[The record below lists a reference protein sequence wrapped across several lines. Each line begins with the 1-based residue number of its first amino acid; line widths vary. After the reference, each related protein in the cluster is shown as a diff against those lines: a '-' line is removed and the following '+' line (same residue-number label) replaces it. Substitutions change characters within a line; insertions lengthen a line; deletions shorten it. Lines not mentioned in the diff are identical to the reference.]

1 MFTMQSSARVSPRVN
16 VLSFALLAGALACRG
31 SDTPD
36 AYGNFEADEVVV
48 SAQTTGQLL
57 WFSPGEGTQLHGG
70 DVVALVDT
78 MQLALERKQIIAQR
92 EATGARANEVGE
104 QIDVFAVQR
113 DVALRNYERTKRL
126 FEQHA
131 ATAQQL
137 DQAEREYKVLVAQ
150 IEATRAQRT
159 SVGKE
164 ANSSDA
170 RIAQIHDLIAKS
182 LVRNPQPGTVLATYA
197 KAGEVVQ
204 PGQPLYRI
212 ANLDTLT
219 LRAYVT
225 ENQLA
230 QVKLGSRVRVRV
242 DRGGGNLLTLPGTV
256 SWVASKAE
264 FTPTPVQTRDERADL
279 VYAIKVLVPNP
290 RGELKIGMPADVAL
304 SAPTS
309 STTTVGDK
317 GTGRGAS

>member
-1 MFTMQSSARVSPRVN
+1 MMRPLFFVAVIAV
-16 VLSFALLAGALACRG
+16 VAACH
-31 SDTPD
+31 SHDTPD
-36 AYGNFEADEVVV
+36 AYGNFEANEVVV
-48 SAQTTGQLL
+48 SAQTQGQLL
-57 WFSPGEGTQLHGG
+57 WFHPVEGMQLRTGE
-70 DVVALVDT
+70 VVALVDT
-78 MQLALERKQIIAQR
+78 MQLALERRQIVAQR

-104 QIDVFAVQR
+104 QIDVLDVQR
-113 DVALRNYERTKRL
+113 DVARRNYERTRRL

-137 DQAEREYKVLVAQ
+137 DQAEREYKVLEAQ
-150 IEATRAQRT
+150 IEATRAQHL

-164 ANSSDA
+164 VNSNEAS
-170 RIAQIHDLIAKS
+170 IAQIRDRIAKS
-182 LVRNPQPGTVLATYA
+182 QITNPQPGTVLATYA

-230 QVKLGSRVRVRV
+230 QVKLGSRVQVRV
-242 DRGGGNLLTLPGTV
+242 DKGDGHLLTLPGTV
-256 SWVASKAE
+256 SWVAAKAE

-290 RGELKIGMPADVAL
+290 RGELKIGMPADLAL
-304 SAPTS
+304 TPPSAS
-309 STTTVGDK
+309 ASARSQ
-317 GTGRGAS
+317 GRAS

>member
-1 MFTMQSSARVSPRVN
+1 MMLAKQSIARSVSRVP
-16 VLSFALLAGALACRG
+16 VFALAVVAACNRG
-31 SDTPD
+31 QKPD

-57 WFSPGEGTQLHGG
+57 WFSPTEGSQLRSG
-70 DVVALVDT
+70 DAVALVDT
-78 MQLALERKQIIAQR
+78 IQLALERKQIMAQR
-92 EATGARANEVGE
+92 EATGARANEVTE
-104 QIDVFAVQR
+104 QIGVLDVQR

-137 DQAEREYKVLVAQ
+137 DQAEREYKVLIAQ
-150 IEATRAQRT
+150 IEATRAQHT

-164 ANSSDA
+164 ASSSDA

-182 LVRNPQPGTVLATYA
+182 LVKNPQPGTVLATYA

-230 QVKLGSRVRVRV
+230 QVKLGSRVQVRV
-242 DRGGGNLLTLPGTV
+242 DRGGGTLLALPGVV

-290 RGELKIGMPADVAL
+290 QGALKIGMPADLAL
-304 SAPTS
+304 TAPTS
-309 STTTVGDK
+309 STPTAANK
-317 GTGRGAS
+317 SAS

>member
-1 MFTMQSSARVSPRVN
+1 MLAMQSIARSVSRVP
-16 VLSFALLAGALACRG
+16 VFALAVVAACNRG
-31 SDTPD
+31 QKPD

-57 WFSPGEGTQLHGG
+57 WFSPTEGSQLHSG
-70 DVVALVDT
+70 DAVALVDT
-78 MQLALERKQIIAQR
+78 MQLALERKQIMAQR
-92 EATGARANEVGE
+92 DATGARANEVTE
-104 QIDVFAVQR
+104 QIGVLDVQR

-137 DQAEREYKVLVAQ
+137 DQAEREYKVLIAQ
-150 IEATRAQRT
+150 IEATRAQHT

-164 ANSSDA
+164 ASSSDA
-170 RIAQIHDLIAKS
+170 RIAQIHDLIVKS
-182 LVRNPQPGTVLATYA
+182 LVKNPQPGTVLATYA

-230 QVKLGSRVRVRV
+230 QVKLGSRVQVRV
-242 DRGGGNLLTLPGTV
+242 DRGGGSLLTLPGTV

-290 RGELKIGMPADVAL
+290 RGALKIGMPADLAL
-304 SAPTS
+304 TAATS
-309 STTTVGDK
+309 STPAAANK
-317 GTGRGAS
+317 SAS

>member
-1 MFTMQSSARVSPRVN
+1 MLAMQSIARSVSRLPV
-16 VLSFALLAGALACRG
+16 FALAVAAACSRG
-31 SDTPD
+31 EKPD

-57 WFSPGEGTQLHGG
+57 WFNPTEGSQLRSG
-70 DVVALVDT
+70 DPVALVDT
-78 MQLALERKQIIAQR
+78 MQLALERKQIMAQR
-92 EATGARANEVGE
+92 EATGARANEVSE
-104 QIDVFAVQR
+104 QIGVLDVQR

-137 DQAEREYKVLVAQ
+137 DQAEREYKVLIAQ
-150 IEATRAQRT
+150 IEATRAQHT

-164 ANSSDA
+164 ASSSDA

-197 KAGEVVQ
+197 KAGEMVQ

-230 QVKLGSRVRVRV
+230 QVKLGSRVLVRV
-242 DRGGGNLLTLPGTV
+242 DRGGGNLLTLTGVV

-290 RGELKIGMPADVAL
+290 QGALKIGMPADLAL
-304 SAPTS
+304 TTPTS
-309 STTTVGDK
+309 STPTTANK
-317 GTGRGAS
+317 SAS

>member
-1 MFTMQSSARVSPRVN
+1 MMLAMQSIARSVSRVP
-16 VLSFALLAGALACRG
+16 VLALAVVAACNRG
-31 SDTPD
+31 EKPD

-57 WFSPGEGTQLHGG
+57 WFTPTEGSQLRSG
-70 DVVALVDT
+70 DAVALVDT
-78 MQLALERKQIIAQR
+78 MQLALERKQIMAQR
-92 EATGARANEVGE
+92 DATGARANEVTE
-104 QIDVFAVQR
+104 QIGVLDVQR

-137 DQAEREYKVLVAQ
+137 DQAEREYKVLIAQ
-150 IEATRAQRT
+150 IEATRAQHT

-164 ANSSDA
+164 AGSSDA

-230 QVKLGSRVRVRV
+230 QVKLGSRVQVRV
-242 DRGGGNLLTLPGTV
+242 DRGGGGGSLLTLPGVV

-290 RGELKIGMPADVAL
+290 QGALKIGMPADLAL
-304 SAPTS
+304 TTPTS
-309 STTTVGDK
+309 STPTTANK
-317 GTGRGAS
+317 SAS

>member
-1 MFTMQSSARVSPRVN
+1 MLAKQSIARSVSRVP
-16 VLSFALLAGALACRG
+16 VFALAVVAACNRG
-31 SDTPD
+31 QKPD

-57 WFSPGEGTQLHGG
+57 WFSPTEGSQLRSG
-70 DVVALVDT
+70 DAVALVDT
-78 MQLALERKQIIAQR
+78 MQLALERKQIMAQR
-92 EATGARANEVGE
+92 EATGARANEVTE
-104 QIDVFAVQR
+104 QIGVLDVQR

-137 DQAEREYKVLVAQ
+137 DQAEREYKVLIAQ
-150 IEATRAQRT
+150 IEATRAQHT

-164 ANSSDA
+164 ASSSDA

-182 LVRNPQPGTVLATYA
+182 LVKNPQPGTVLATYA

-230 QVKLGSRVRVRV
+230 QVKLGSRVQVRV
-242 DRGGGNLLTLPGTV
+242 DRGGGTLLALPGVV

-290 RGELKIGMPADVAL
+290 QGALKIGMPADLAL
-304 SAPTS
+304 TAPTS
-309 STTTVGDK
+309 STPTAANK
-317 GTGRGAS
+317 SAS

>member
-1 MFTMQSSARVSPRVN
+1 MMLGMQSIARSVSRVP
-16 VLSFALLAGALACRG
+16 VFALALVAACHRG
-31 SDTPD
+31 QKPD

-57 WFSPGEGTQLHGG
+57 WFSPTEGSQLRSG
-70 DVVALVDT
+70 DAVALVDT
-78 MQLALERKQIIAQR
+78 MQLALERRQIMAQR
-92 EATGARANEVGE
+92 DATGARANEVSE
-104 QIDVFAVQR
+104 QIGVLDVQR

-137 DQAEREYKVLVAQ
+137 DQAEREYKVLIAQ
-150 IEATRAQRT
+150 IEATRAQHT

-164 ANSSDA
+164 ASSSDA

-182 LVRNPQPGTVLATYA
+182 LVKNPQPGTVLATYA

-230 QVKLGSRVRVRV
+230 QVKLGSRVQVRV
-242 DRGGGNLLTLPGTV
+242 DRGGGGGSLLTLPGVV

-290 RGELKIGMPADVAL
+290 QGALKIGMPADLAL
-304 SAPTS
+304 TAPTS
-309 STTTVGDK
+309 STPAAADK
-317 GTGRGAS
+317 SAS

>member
-1 MFTMQSSARVSPRVN
+1 MLAMQSIARSVSRVP
-16 VLSFALLAGALACRG
+16 LFALAVVAACNRG
-31 SDTPD
+31 QKPD

-57 WFSPGEGTQLHGG
+57 WFAPTEGSQLRSG
-70 DVVALVDT
+70 DAVALVDT
-78 MQLALERKQIIAQR
+78 MQLALERRQIMAQR
-92 EATGARANEVGE
+92 DATGARANEVTE
-104 QIDVFAVQR
+104 QIGVLDVQR

-137 DQAEREYKVLVAQ
+137 DQAEREYKVLIAQ
-150 IEATRAQRT
+150 IEATRAQHT

-164 ANSSDA
+164 ASSSDA

-182 LVRNPQPGTVLATYA
+182 LVKNPQPGTVLATYA

-230 QVKLGSRVRVRV
+230 QVKLGSRVQVRI
-242 DRGGGNLLTLPGTV
+242 DRGGGSLLTLPGVV

-290 RGELKIGMPADVAL
+290 QGALKIGMPADLAL
-304 SAPTS
+304 TAPTS
-309 STTTVGDK
+309 STPATANK
-317 GTGRGAS
+317 GAS

>member
-1 MFTMQSSARVSPRVN
+1 MFDIPSIARVIARVH
-16 VLSFALLAGALACRG
+16 VFSLAALVSTTGCRG
-31 SDTPD
+31 GEKPD

-57 WFSPGEGTQLHGG
+57 SFTPVEGSQLHAG

-78 MQLALERKQIIAQR
+78 MQLALERKQIIATR
-92 EATGARANEVGE
+92 AATGARANEVGG
-104 QIDVFAVQR
+104 QIDVLDVQR
-113 DVALRNYERTKRL
+113 EVALRNYERTKRL

-150 IEATRAQRT
+150 IEATRAQHR
-159 SVGKE
+159 SVGNE
-164 ANSSDA
+164 AKSNDA

-182 LVRNPQPGTVLATYA
+182 LVTNPQSGTVLATYA

-204 PGQPLYRI
+204 PGQPLYRV

-230 QVKLGSRVRVRV
+230 QVKLGSRVQVRV
-242 DRGGGNLLTLPGTV
+242 DRGGGNLLALPGVV

-290 RGELKIGMPADVAL
+290 RGELKIGMPADLAL

-309 STTTVGDK
+309 TTTTHVG
-317 GTGRGAS
+317 TSAS